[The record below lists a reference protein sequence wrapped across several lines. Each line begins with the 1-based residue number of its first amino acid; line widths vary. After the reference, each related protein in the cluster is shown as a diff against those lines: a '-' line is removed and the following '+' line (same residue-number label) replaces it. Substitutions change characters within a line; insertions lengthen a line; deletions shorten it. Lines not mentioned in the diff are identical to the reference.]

1 MDMADKVNPRR
12 IPRTQAD
19 VERAYRQGQLDGF
32 KFLMT
37 NILWI
42 LVDKHDAPAED
53 IHTLNKD
60 VDYLLDS
67 IIKGYVSFADIER
80 YLDKEYDWRFS
91 WREEQM
97 RKML

>member
-1 MDMADKVNPRR
+1 MADKVNPRR

-32 KFLMT
+32 RFLMT

-53 IHTLNKD
+53 IHT
-60 VDYLLDS
+60 
-67 IIKGYVSFADIER
+67 
-80 YLDKEYDWRFS
+80 
-91 WREEQM
+91 
-97 RKML
+97 